1 MDLMGRRPDSCN
13 PERVLQPL
21 NLTSIRSDTV
31 TIHHHSP
38 PSLSTENNA
47 SISSIPLTHQ
57 ALQQDDKVHSHPST
71 FHAEYQLHPYQSQ
84 IPILSSSPLSLLSS
98 STLIQ
103 SSQITP
109 INHNSGSISSQ
120 PPTVL
125 PTSKALKDFMT
136 EFQSAEELD
145 VVDDVEQ
152 VESDIMLTGYDG
164 LQSHELRDNVDAI
177 TP

>member
-1 MDLMGRRPDSCN
+1 MGLMGLQPDPCN
-13 PERVLQPL
+13 PEQVLQPL
-21 NLTSIRSDTV
+21 NLTSIQSDTV

-71 FHAEYQLHPYQSQ
+71 FHVEYQLHPYQSQ
-84 IPILSSSPLSLLSS
+84 IPILSTSPLSLSS

-125 PTSKALKDFMT
+125 PTSKALKRF
-136 EFQSAEELD
+136 
-145 VVDDVEQ
+145 
-152 VESDIMLTGYDG
+152 YDRIRKHWG
-164 LQSHELRDNVDAI
+164 IGHHR
-177 TP
+177 